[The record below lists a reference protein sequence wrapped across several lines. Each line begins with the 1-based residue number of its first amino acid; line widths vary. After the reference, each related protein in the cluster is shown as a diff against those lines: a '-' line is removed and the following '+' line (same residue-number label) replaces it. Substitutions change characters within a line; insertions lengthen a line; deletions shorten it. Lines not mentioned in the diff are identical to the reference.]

1 MKLIKAFQ
9 DISNNDVK
17 IAGGKGASLG
27 EMTQSK
33 IPVPPG
39 FVILSNAFDKFL
51 EANNLEADIDAI
63 LHSVDH
69 IKIHTVEN
77 ASEKIRALILSAEIP
92 EKIANEILQFFQEL
106 KADFVAVRSSATAED
121 SSFAAWAGQLESYLN
136 TTKKDLL
143 ENVKKC
149 WASLFLPRAIIYR
162 FDKNLHKHPISVA
175 VVVQKMIQSEVAGI
189 SFSVHPI
196 TQDKNQILIE
206 AGIGLGEAVVSG
218 QITPDSYV
226 IEKKNWKITDK
237 NIAKQNKALKKSG
250 EKNVWKTID
259 SDKQKLTDS
268 QIIELAKLTLQIE
281 KHYNFP
287 VDIEWALEN
296 GRFYIVQS
304 RPITTIEENTIER
317 NELDFVLSKDW
328 IFLVGRP
335 YTLFGASLYQR
346 WFDPP
351 QILKLFGESILD
363 NLYIEEHPSVVRRY
377 VTKDQL
383 EVFKKTIEKIVKNDK
398 KKCEDILK
406 RGLSLSDKAKEYL
419 KKNPFSDLKSA
430 VDFLVELTLH
440 ATVFSYFSYP
450 ILTEIKD
457 EKLLP
462 IAEKLRGISYYPD
475 IVQKIINPLA
485 KKEAGENFN
494 FLTVT
499 EILSKDLTQAKTRK
513 KESQTKRFVYAK
525 INNKEHVLY
534 IDDVFGLIKKLDHI
548 QVSDSVRGQTAYPGK
563 VVGTAKL
570 VLSST
575 DLNVNFKDGD
585 ILIAVTTNPTLMPLI
600 LKSSAIVSDEGG
612 VTCHAAIVSRELKK
626 PCVIGTK
633 FATHIFQNED
643 IIEVDAT
650 NGVVRLVERKKTI
663 MNLKNEIHP

>member
-1 MKLIKAFQ
+1 MKLIKTFQ
-9 DISNNDVK
+9 NISKNDVK

-51 EANNLEADIDAI
+51 EANNLETDIDAI
-63 LHSVDH
+63 LHNVDH
-69 IKIHTVEN
+69 TKIHTVEN

-92 EKIANEILQFFQEL
+92 EKIANEILRFFKEL
-106 KADFVAVRSSATAED
+106 KADFVAIRSSATAED

-162 FDKNLHKHPISVA
+162 FEKNLHKHPISVA

-196 TQDKNQILIE
+196 TQDKKQMLIE
-206 AGIGLGEAVVSG
+206 AGIGLGESVVSG

-226 IEKKNWKITDK
+226 IEKTNWKIIDK
-237 NIAKQNKALKKSG
+237 NIAKQTKVLKKSG
-250 EKNVWKTID
+250 GKNVWKTIA

-268 QIIELAKLTLQIE
+268 QIIELAKLTVRIG

-296 GRFYIVQS
+296 GNFHIVQS
-304 RPITTIEENTIER
+304 RPITTISETTIVR

-351 QILKLFGESILD
+351 QILELFGESILD

-398 KKCEDILK
+398 KKCEEILK
-406 RGLSLSDKAKEYL
+406 RGLALSDKAKEYL
-419 KKNPFSDLKSA
+419 NKNPFSDLKSA

-450 ILTEIKD
+450 ILTEIKN

-513 KESQTKRFVYAK
+513 KESQTRRFVYAK
-525 INNKEHVLY
+525 INNKEHILY
-534 IDDVFGLIKKLDHI
+534 VDDVFELIRKLDHI
-548 QVSDSVRGQTAYPGK
+548 QVGDSVRGQTAYPGK

-570 VLSST
+570 ILSST
-575 DLNVNFKDGD
+575 DLNVDFKDGD
-585 ILIAVTTNPTLMPLI
+585 ILVAVTTNPTLMPLI
-600 LKSSAIVSDEGG
+600 RRSSAIVSDEGG

-626 PCVIGTK
+626 PCIIGTK

-650 NGVVRLVERKKTI
+650 NGVVRLVERKKQ
-663 MNLKNEIHP
+663 

>member
-1 MKLIKAFQ
+1 MTNNMKLIKTFQ
-9 DISNNDVK
+9 NISKNDVK

-51 EANNLEADIDAI
+51 EANNLETDIDAI
-63 LHSVDH
+63 LHNVDH
-69 IKIHTVEN
+69 TKIHTVEN

-92 EKIANEILQFFQEL
+92 EKIANEILRFFKEL
-106 KADFVAVRSSATAED
+106 KADFVAIRSSATAED

-162 FDKNLHKHPISVA
+162 FEKNLHKHPISVA

-196 TQDKNQILIE
+196 TQDKKQMLIE
-206 AGIGLGEAVVSG
+206 AGIGLGESVVSG

-226 IEKKNWKITDK
+226 IEKTNWKIIDK
-237 NIAKQNKALKKSG
+237 NIAKQTKVLKKSG
-250 EKNVWKTID
+250 GKNVWKTIA

-268 QIIELAKLTLQIE
+268 QIIELAKLTVRIG

-296 GRFYIVQS
+296 GNFHIVQS
-304 RPITTIEENTIER
+304 RPITTISETTIVR

-351 QILKLFGESILD
+351 QILELFGESILD

-398 KKCEDILK
+398 KKCEEILK
-406 RGLSLSDKAKEYL
+406 RGLALSDKAKEYL
-419 KKNPFSDLKSA
+419 NKNPFSDLKSA

-450 ILTEIKD
+450 ILTEIKN

-513 KESQTKRFVYAK
+513 KESQTRRFVYAK
-525 INNKEHVLY
+525 INNKEHILY
-534 IDDVFGLIKKLDHI
+534 VDDVFELIRKLDHI
-548 QVSDSVRGQTAYPGK
+548 QVGDSVRGQTAYPGK

-570 VLSST
+570 ILSST
-575 DLNVNFKDGD
+575 DLNVDFKDGD
-585 ILIAVTTNPTLMPLI
+585 ILVAVTTNPTLMPLI
-600 LKSSAIVSDEGG
+600 RRSSAIVSDEGG

-626 PCVIGTK
+626 PCIIGTK

-650 NGVVRLVERKKTI
+650 NGVVRLVERKKQ
-663 MNLKNEIHP
+663 

>member
-1 MKLIKAFQ
+1 MTDNMKLIKTFH
-9 DISNNDVK
+9 DISKNDVK

-27 EMTQSK
+27 EMTRSK
-33 IPVPPG
+33 IPVPSG

-69 IKIHTVEN
+69 TKIHTVEN

-162 FDKNLHKHPISVA
+162 FEKNLHKHPISVA

-206 AGIGLGEAVVSG
+206 AGIGLGESVVSG

-226 IEKKNWKITDK
+226 IEKKNWKIIDK
-237 NIAKQNKALKKSG
+237 NIAKQTKALKKSG
-250 EKNVWKTID
+250 EKNIWKTID
-259 SDKQKLTDS
+259 SNKQKLIDL
-268 QIIELAKLTLQIE
+268 QIIELAKLTLRIE

-296 GRFYIVQS
+296 GNFHIVQS
-304 RPITTIEENTIER
+304 RPITTISETTIVR

-351 QILKLFGESILD
+351 QIQELFGESILD

-377 VTKDQL
+377 VIKNQL
-383 EVFKKTIEKIVKNDK
+383 EAFKKAIEKIVKNDK
-398 KKCEDILK
+398 KKCEEILK
-406 RGLSLSDKAKEYL
+406 RGLALSDKAKEHL

-475 IVQKIINPLA
+475 IVQEIINPLA

-525 INNKEHVLY
+525 INNKEHILY
-534 IDDVFGLIKKLDHI
+534 VDDVFELIKKLDHI

-563 VVGTAKL
+563 VVGTVKL

-585 ILIAVTTNPTLMPLI
+585 ILVAVTTNPTLMPLI
-600 LKSSAIVSDEGG
+600 RKSSAIVSDEGG

-650 NGVVRLVERKKTI
+650 NGVVRLVERKKQ
-663 MNLKNEIHP
+663 